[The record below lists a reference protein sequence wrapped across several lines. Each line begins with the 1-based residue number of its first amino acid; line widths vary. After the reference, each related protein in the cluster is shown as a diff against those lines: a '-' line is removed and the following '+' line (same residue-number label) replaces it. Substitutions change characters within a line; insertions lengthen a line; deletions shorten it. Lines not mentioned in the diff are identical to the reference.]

1 MAQQY
6 RVSGLPHFKLYA
18 KNGRLVK
25 QGFKVY
31 QDILAWNRK
40 KKR

>member
-6 RVSGLPHFKLYA
+6 RLNGIPHFKLYN
-18 KNGRLVK
+18 KKGRLVK

-31 QDILAWNRK
+31 EDILAWNRK
-40 KKR
+40 KRR